1 MSLSSTLCF
10 RGCFLDKK
18 SMALLN
24 IAPTKSS
31 LLILRRQLVFAEEG
45 YELLEQKRQI
55 LVFELAG
62 NRASVR
68 AAEARAAEAMGR
80 AYAALRE
87 ASLDIGGGALDL
99 AALGVGMEHRAELS
113 ERHLMGLRLPRAQA
127 RIEPSGAQF
136 GLTGTTANADAAM
149 RRFVEVLP
157 LLSEA
162 AALKTAALRLAR
174 ELRKTQR
181 RCNALSKILIP
192 NYRQTI
198 AFITAALE
206 ERERESFVI
215 LKLLRDRRAA
225 GRPAV

>member
-1 MSLSSTLCF
+1 
-10 RGCFLDKK
+10 
-18 SMALLN
+18 MALLN

-31 LLILRRQLVFAEEG
+31 LLILRRQLIFAVEG

-62 NRASVR
+62 CCVSAR
-68 AAEARAAEAMGR
+68 AAETRAAEAMGR

-87 ASLDIGGGALDL
+87 AALDIGGRALDL
-99 AALGVGMEHRAELS
+99 AALGVGLDHQVTLS
-113 ERHLMGLRLPRAQA
+113 ERHLMGLRLPRAQT
-127 RIEPSGAQF
+127 RIEPPGAQF
-136 GLTGTTANADAAM
+136 GLTGTTAHVDAAM

-157 LLSEA
+157 LLAEA
-162 AALKTAALRLAR
+162 AALKTAAARLSR

-225 GRPAV
+225 GSLSS

>member
-1 MSLSSTLCF
+1 
-10 RGCFLDKK
+10 
-18 SMALLN
+18 MALLN

-31 LLILRRQLVFAEEG
+31 LLILRRQLVFAVEG

-62 NRASVR
+62 SRARVR
-68 AAEARAAEAMGR
+68 AAEIRASEAMGL
-80 AYAALRE
+80 AYAALR
-87 ASLDIGGGALDL
+87 AAALDIGGAALDL
-99 AALGVGMEHRAELS
+99 AALGVGMDHHVTLT
-113 ERHLMGLRLPRAQA
+113 ERHLMGLRLPHAQA
-127 RIEPSGAQF
+127 RIETPGAQF
-136 GLTGTTANADAAM
+136 GLTGTTANVDAAM

-157 LLSEA
+157 LLTEA
-162 AALKTAALRLAR
+162 AALKTAEARLSR

-225 GRPAV
+225 GSPEL